1 MAPAATTPI
10 LVLLVTLS
18 ISDPLEFSIFPSLLL
33 LVTLL
38 RLGLNVNSTRLILS
52 HGHAG
57 QVIAAFGNALG
68 PDLHTTVLPFILRGV
83 RLIGVNANSPLPLR
97 QHIWQRIAT
106 DLKPKH
112 LASIA
117 REIRLDDLPAAF
129 QSLID
134 NHSKGRIVV
143 ALK

>member
-1 MAPAATTPI
+1 MGAGC
-10 LVLLVTLS
+10 
-18 ISDPLEFSIFPSLLL
+18 
-33 LVTLL
+33 
-38 RLGLNVNSTRLILS
+38 GLTAGVNFQAS
-52 HGHAG
+52 
-57 QVIAAFGNALG
+57 
-68 PDLHTTVLPFILRGV
+68 VLPFILRGV